1 VKYNRIY
8 IILIAI
14 LFYSGCTKEIAKTP
28 IFEVHYLQKKPHV
41 SLNEF
46 RVNVAENITL
56 ITISSNRGIGTGS
69 IKLIEGNW
77 TKKVI
82 AHLHLGGLEGFAV
95 SNGRVTFEKSDLLVK
110 AYDKKDSLFDKEY
123 LLAEKGYYEI
133 DLPNS
138 LFVDGVTEITIH
150 WVDFYR

>member
-1 VKYNRIY
+1 
-8 IILIAI
+8 
-14 LFYSGCTKEIAKTP
+14 
-28 IFEVHYLQKKPHV
+28 
-41 SLNEF
+41 
-46 RVNVAENITL
+46 VNVAENITL